1 MATVPQTAAARK
13 RNSYIR
19 NNGEV
24 DIPEAAV
31 TEIHL
36 GDDEFKC
43 LLLLQVL
50 ISHRA
55 KSKFTVISP
64 TKEDCIIKESGWKS
78 HFHLKSS
85 EEY

>member
-1 MATVPQTAAARK
+1 MVTVTLTAAERQ
-13 RNSYIR
+13 RYSFMR
-19 NNGEV
+19 NNGDA
-24 DIPEAAV
+24 DIPQAAV

-55 KSKFTVISP
+55 KSKFTVV
-64 TKEDCIIKESGWKS
+64 
-78 HFHLKSS
+78 SS
-85 EEY
+85 WREAG